1 VSAGAS
7 ATGSRFSPLLLAL
20 TLPVLAGCADGS
32 LGGPG
37 TGWSRAPDLSVYAS
51 MNLYGRTA
59 REQLMLCG
67 GFSPASVRS
76 HWERDFGARE
86 STVVARLIARHGG
99 DAVRSAE
106 VDAGRGVE
114 CPEVPDLHW
123 RHQYAR
129 LLRLLEMRLGL
140 A

>member
-1 VSAGAS
+1 MSIGAGAS
-7 ATGSRFSPLLLAL
+7 AFRLSPLLLAL
-20 TLPVLAGCADGS
+20 TLPALAGCADGS

-37 TGWSRAPDLSVYAS
+37 TGWSRAPDLSVYSS
-51 MNLYGRTA
+51 MTLYGRTA
-59 REQLMLCG
+59 REQSMLCG
-67 GFSPASVRS
+67 GFSPVSVRS

-86 STVVARLIARHGG
+86 SAVAARLIARHGA
-99 DAVRSAE
+99 DAVQGAD
-106 VDAGRGVE
+106 VDAGRSVE
-114 CPEVPDLHW
+114 CPDVPDLHW